1 MNTFIPPFSQ
11 LTSVIIDIN
20 PNDFTLKGLST
31 VSLPTDVL
39 KITSP
44 NGGLLE
50 ISSCILQFKVRVIDK
65 SVQQQQ
71 KQQQQRQQQSNA
83 ADDSSTLENCIF
95 ETELELYDK
104 CRNGLIASGQRDL
117 TFSCEPN
124 PSLMSLPKQAMWK
137 IKHFVKKSLSMS
149 AIGDDDEILKPA
161 KMRCH
166 LQWSREIFR
175 SNENK
180 ENGHSINGS
189 TVGGSGSTAANSV
202 TNGVAPKRIFTR
214 SRSTGS
220 IIINHRRFST
230 FRSSDNIQCLVYQFI
245 HKGYRQKTE
254 IWDRLKCPWCALRA
268 SNLYILLKHLT
279 LCHGRFKFRYV
290 PGANEQRIDVF
301 VNKRNGDGNGGGA
314 IDPFSR
320 MATRF
325 RGREPHKRT
334 VRTGIIVNRPER
346 QRPRLSEFLSL
357 DTNINRTFYHS
368 FSGLP
373 LKPIEID
380 INSEDEIDPAWL
392 KKNTIKMIDDFV
404 DVNDGEK
411 SIMKLWN
418 LFVLKHAF
426 VSDAQI
432 PAAAIEF
439 IETYGEFIVTNHLYR
454 NCIIH
459 LTNLFD
465 YGLISAKDHYK
476 ATTAMHRILH
486 RNRSLV
492 QTMKERIEEQRDYL
506 RSRVFVSNI
515 GKTEN
520 KQKRSVNRVYLANK
534 RRLRSQS
541 RCEPIYTRNKVKRIE
556 ASNCQQ
562 TQPASPILT
571 PRPVR
576 KLARITK

>member
-1 MNTFIPPFSQ
+1 MSSFISVFSQFSSQ
-11 LTSVIIDIN
+11 LTSVIIGIN
-20 PNDFTLKGLST
+20 PNDITSKGLST
-31 VSLPTDVL
+31 VSLPTDAL

-44 NGGLLE
+44 SGGLLE

-71 KQQQQRQQQSNA
+71 QQQQLNS
-83 ADDSSTLENCIF
+83 DDSLENCIF
-95 ETELELYDK
+95 EAELELFDK
-104 CRNGLIASGQRDL
+104 CRNGLIASGQREL

-137 IKHFVKKSLSMS
+137 IKHFVKKSLSMG
-149 AIGDDDEILKPA
+149 AIGDDDDILKPA
-161 KMRCH
+161 KMRCN

-180 ENGHSINGS
+180 ENGHSVNGS
-189 TVGGSGSTAANSV
+189 SGGGGGSSTATMANA
-202 TNGVAPKRIFTR
+202 GAPKRIFTR

-220 IIINHRRFST
+220 IIIQRRYST

-254 IWDRLKCPWCALRA
+254 IWERLKCPWCALKA
-268 SNLYILLKHLT
+268 ANLYILLKHLT
-279 LCHGRFKFRYV
+279 LCHGRFKFKYV

-301 VNKRNGDGNGGGA
+301 VNKREEDGA

-325 RGREPHKRT
+325 RGQEPHRRT
-334 VRTGIIVNRPER
+334 IRTGIIVNRPER
-346 QRPRLSEFLSL
+346 HRPKLSEFLSI

-368 FSGLP
+368 VSGLP

-380 INSEDEIDPAWL
+380 IDSEDEIDPDWL
-392 KKNTIKMIDDFV
+392 KKNTIKLIDDFV

-411 SIMKLWN
+411 GLMKLWN
-418 LFVLKHAF
+418 LFVLKRAF
-426 VSDAQI
+426 VSDSQI

-439 IETYGEFIVTNHLYR
+439 IKTHGEFIVANHLYR

-465 YGLISAKDHYK
+465 HELLSAREHYK
-476 ATTAMHRILH
+476 ATNAMHAIL
-486 RNRSLV
+486 RKNRSLV
-492 QTMKERIEEQRDYL
+492 NVLRERIEEQRNYL
-506 RSRVFVSNI
+506 RSRVSASNI
-515 GKTEN
+515 GKTVN
-520 KQKRSVNRVYLANK
+520 KQKRCVQRVYLANK

-541 RCEPIYTRNKVKRIE
+541 RCEPICTRNKVKRVE
-556 ASNCQQ
+556 ASNCRQEIQ
-562 TQPASPILT
+562 RLPMLT

>member
-1 MNTFIPPFSQ
+1 M
-11 LTSVIIDIN
+11 IIDIN
-20 PNDFTLKGLST
+20 PNDITLKCLST
-31 VSLPTDVL
+31 VSLPTEVL

-44 NGGLLE
+44 SGGLLE
-50 ISSCILQFKVRVIDK
+50 ISSYILQFKVRVIDK

-71 KQQQQRQQQSNA
+71 QQQHGNT
-83 ADDSSTLENCIF
+83 DDSLENCIF
-95 ETELELYDK
+95 EAELELFDK
-104 CRNGLIASGQRDL
+104 CRNGLIASGQREL

-124 PSLMSLPKQAMWK
+124 PSLMSMPKQAMWK
-137 IKHFVKKSLSMS
+137 IKHFVKKSLSMG

-166 LQWSREIFR
+166 LKWSREIFR
-175 SNENK
+175 CNENK
-180 ENGHSINGS
+180 ENGHSVN
-189 TVGGSGSTAANSV
+189 GSTAAKA
-202 TNGVAPKRIFTR
+202 NGGTPKRIFTR

-220 IIINHRRFST
+220 IISQRRYST

-254 IWDRLKCPWCALRA
+254 IWDRLKCPWCVVKAA
-268 SNLYILLKHLT
+268 NLYILLKHLT
-279 LCHGRFKFRYV
+279 LCHARFKFKYV

-301 VNKRNGDGNGGGA
+301 VNKREEDGA

-325 RGREPHKRT
+325 RGREPHRRT
-334 VRTGIIVNRPER
+334 IRTGIIVNRPER
-346 QRPRLSEFLSL
+346 HRPRLSEFLSI
-357 DTNINRTFYHS
+357 DINMNRTFYHS
-368 FSGLP
+368 VSGLA

-380 INSEDEIDPAWL
+380 VDSEDEIDPDWL
-392 KKNTIKMIDDFV
+392 KKHTVKMIDEFV
-404 DVNDGEK
+404 DVNAGEK
-411 SIMKLWN
+411 GIMKLWN

-426 VSDAQI
+426 VSDSQI
-432 PAAAIEF
+432 PAAVIKF
-439 IETYGEFIVTNHLYR
+439 IQTHGEFIVANHLYR

-465 YGLISAKDHYK
+465 YGLLSVKEHYK
-476 ATTAMHRILH
+476 ATNAMHAILR

-492 QTMKERIEEQRDYL
+492 NVLKERIEEQRNYL
-506 RSRVFVSNI
+506 RSRVSISNI
-515 GKTEN
+515 GKTVN
-520 KQKRSVNRVYLANK
+520 KQKRCVQRVYVANK

-556 ASNCQQ
+556 ASHGGQEIQ
-562 TQPASPILT
+562 RSPIST

>member
-1 MNTFIPPFSQ
+1 MNIFFLTFFSPQ

-20 PNDFTLKGLST
+20 PNDITLRGLST

-65 SVQQQQ
+65 STQ
-71 KQQQQRQQQSNA
+71 QQQSNA
-83 ADDSSTLENCIF
+83 DDSQSLENCIF
-95 ETELELYDK
+95 EAELELFDK
-104 CRNGLIASGQRDL
+104 VRNGLIASGQREL
-117 TFSCEPN
+117 TFACEPN

-137 IKHFVKKSLSMS
+137 IKHFVKKSLSMN
-149 AIGDDDEILKPA
+149 AIGDDDDILKPA

-166 LQWSREIFR
+166 LKWSREIFR
-175 SNENK
+175 CNENK
-180 ENGHSINGS
+180 ENGGSVNGS
-189 TVGGSGSTAANSV
+189 TGGGGTSV
-202 TNGVAPKRIFTR
+202 TNGGMAKRIFTR

-220 IIINHRRFST
+220 IINHRRYST
-230 FRSSDNIQCLVYQFI
+230 FRSNDNIQCLVYQFI

-254 IWDRLKCPWCALRA
+254 IWDRLKCPWCTLKA

-279 LCHGRFKFRYV
+279 LCHGRFKFKYV

-301 VNKRNGDGNGGGA
+301 VNKREEECA

-320 MATRF
+320 MATKF
-325 RGREPHKRT
+325 RGREPHKRRE
-334 VRTGIIVNRPER
+334 RTAIIVNRPER

-357 DTNINRTFYHS
+357 DTNTNRTCYHS
-368 FSGLP
+368 VSGLP

-380 INSEDEIDPAWL
+380 MDSEDEIDPAWL

-418 LFVLKHAF
+418 LFVLKHSF

-432 PAAAIEF
+432 PAATIEF
-439 IETYGEFIVTNHLYR
+439 IQTHGEFIVANHLYR

-459 LTNLFD
+459 LSNLFD
-465 YGLISAKDHYK
+465 YGLLSAKDHYK
-476 ATTAMHRILH
+476 ATRAMHSILH
-486 RNRSLV
+486 RNSSLV
-492 QTMKERIEEQRDYL
+492 NTLKERIEEQRNYL
-506 RSRVFVSNI
+506 RSRVFIINI
-515 GKTEN
+515 GKMAN
-520 KQKRSVNRVYLANK
+520 KQKRTVQRVYLANK

-541 RCEPIYTRNKVKRIE
+541 RCEPIANTRNKVKRIE
-556 ASNCQQ
+556 ASNSRTQ
-562 TQPASPILT
+562 TPAILT

>member
-1 MNTFIPPFSQ
+1 MSSFVPVFLQFSSQ

-20 PNDFTLKGLST
+20 PNDITLRGLST
-31 VSLPTDVL
+31 VSLPTEAL

-71 KQQQQRQQQSNA
+71 HQQQQQLNTDES
-83 ADDSSTLENCIF
+83 LENCIF
-95 ETELELYDK
+95 ETELELFDK
-104 CRNGLIASGQRDL
+104 CRNGLIASGQREL

-149 AIGDDDEILKPA
+149 AIGDDDDILKPA
-161 KMRCH
+161 KMHCH

-180 ENGHSINGS
+180 ENGHSVNGS
-189 TVGGSGSTAANSV
+189 SSAAM
-202 TNGVAPKRIFTR
+202 TNGGAPKRIFTR

-220 IIINHRRFST
+220 IILQRRYST
-230 FRSSDNIQCLVYQFI
+230 FQRSSDNIQCLVYQFI

-254 IWDRLKCPWCALRA
+254 IWERLKCPWCALKA
-268 SNLYILLKHLT
+268 TNLYILLKHLT
-279 LCHGRFKFRYV
+279 LCHGRFKFKYV

-301 VNKRNGDGNGGGA
+301 VNKREEDGA

-325 RGREPHKRT
+325 RGREPHRRAI
-334 VRTGIIVNRPER
+334 RTGVIVNRPER
-346 QRPRLSEFLSL
+346 HRPKLSEFSSI
-357 DTNINRTFYHS
+357 DININRTFYHS
-368 FSGLP
+368 VSGLP
-373 LKPIEID
+373 LKPMEID
-380 INSEDEIDPAWL
+380 IDSEDEIDPDWL
-392 KKNTIKMIDDFV
+392 KKNTIKMIDEFV
-404 DVNDGEK
+404 DVNAGEK
-411 SIMKLWN
+411 GIMKLWN

-426 VSDAQI
+426 VSDSQI

-439 IETYGEFIVTNHLYR
+439 IETHGEFIVANHLYR
-454 NCIIH
+454 NCIMH
-459 LTNLFD
+459 LTNLYD
-465 YGLISAKDHYK
+465 YGLLSAKQHYK
-476 ATTAMHRILH
+476 ATNAMHAILR

-492 QTMKERIEEQRDYL
+492 HVLKERIEEQHNYL
-506 RSRVFVSNI
+506 RSRVSVSNI
-515 GKTEN
+515 GKPVN
-520 KQKRSVNRVYLANK
+520 KQKRCVQRVFMANK

-541 RCEPIYTRNKVKRIE
+541 RCEPICTRNKVKRVE
-556 ASNCQQ
+556 ASNCSQEMQ
-562 TQPASPILT
+562 RSLMLT
-571 PRPVR
+571 PKPVR